1 MPAQSHDRCYWTE
14 TARANLITAL
24 KAQQATRG
32 GNVVIM
38 FNNYVSAHS
47 DKLAH
52 SDLAA
57 NWDIDGMKIA
67 SRWWFA

>member
-1 MPAQSHDRCYWTE
+1 
-14 TARANLITAL
+14 
-24 KAQQATRG
+24 
-32 GNVVIM
+32 VVIM

-47 DKLAH
+47 DTLAH
-52 SDLAA
+52 GDIAA